1 MKRLPS
7 LALAALLSTSVA
19 AEPLPPQ
26 LPHPADKIVCTQPL
40 GALWSPQHTTFRV
53 FAPTAQRL
61 QLVLD
66 QPGQLLEMKKD
77 QDGSWWLRVEGNL
90 KDRPYRYLAHGQEKG
105 FGLPVIDPYARCL
118 TGHQGWGLVLADS
131 QPPRPG
137 PDFPLSDAI
146 IYELHLRDF
155 TLDPDSLIQRRG
167 KYLGLA
173 ESGRHLF
180 GDPTIATGLDHLV
193 ELGVNTVQIMPLC
206 EFQSDEEQDA
216 YGWGYD
222 SVHFN
227 SPEGWYS
234 SRRHDSTR
242 VQEFKQMVDALH
254 QRGIRVVM
262 DMVYNHTMEDRF
274 QNRVY
279 SFEGLL
285 PGYYYRRKPDGSYYN
300 GSGVGNEFRS
310 EAPMARR
317 FLLDSCRYWVE
328 HMGVDGFRFDLM
340 GLIDSETLAQLTRQ
354 LADLRPNLL
363 IYGEPW
369 VADTTPIEVTK
380 KGTQRG
386 QGYSVFNDDF
396 RDALKGHVFQPA
408 ATGFIQDGSQLARVQ
423 AGILGSID
431 SFAQSPQESLNYVEC
446 HDNHT
451 LWDRLNLSAPQASQ
465 AERQQMARLAAF
477 LLFTSQGVPFFQSG
491 QEFYRSKGGEDNT
504 YNLPDAVNMIRWR
517 EKQQHLELVRY
528 YQGLIQLR
536 KAHPMFRLKTATQV
550 RAGLTWSQAPE
561 GCLAYTLKHPGG
573 EDSWAA
579 AHLLINPSAQKQTFI
594 LPAGQWQLYVD
605 GQQASSRAMGKTYQG
620 RVTIPGRCG
629 WLLAQ
634 TR

>member
-1 MKRLPS
+1 MKRLPW
-7 LALAALLSTSVA
+7 LALAAILSVSA
-19 AEPLPPQ
+19 FAEPLPPQ
-26 LPHPADKIVCTQPL
+26 LSHPADGVVCQQPL
-40 GALWSPQHTTFRV
+40 GALWSPRSTTFRV
-53 FAPTAQRL
+53 FAPTAQQVQL
-61 QLVLD
+61 QLR
-66 QPGQLLEMKKD
+66 QPDLSIDMQKAS
-77 QDGSWWLRVEGNL
+77 DGSWSAQVQGDCDQRH
-90 KDRPYRYLAHGQEKG
+90 YRFLAQGDETG
-105 FGLPVIDPYARCL
+105 FGTPVIDPYARCV
-118 TGHQGWGLVLADS
+118 TGHRGWGIVLADS
-131 QPPRPG
+131 KPLPPG
-137 PDFPLSDAI
+137 PAFPLSDAI

-173 ESGRHLF
+173 EPKRHLF
-180 GDPTIATGLDHLV
+180 GDPAISTGLDHLV
-193 ELGVNTVQIMPLC
+193 ELGINTVQIMPLC
-206 EFQSDEEQDA
+206 EFQNDEEQDA

-234 SRRHDSTR
+234 SRRHDSSR
-242 VQEFKQMVDALH
+242 VQEFKQMVEALH

-274 QNRVY
+274 AGRIY

-285 PGYYYRRKPDGSYYN
+285 PGYYYRRKPDGSYFN

-317 FLLDSCRYWVE
+317 FLIDSCRYWVE

-340 GLIDSETLAQLTRQ
+340 GLVDAATLRQLTQ
-354 LADLRPNLL
+354 ELSTVRPDLL

-396 RDALKGHVFQPA
+396 RDALKGHVFQPRA
-408 ATGFIQDGSQLARVQ
+408 PGFVQDGSQLGRVRS
-423 AGILGSID
+423 GIAGSID
-431 SFAQSPQESLNYVEC
+431 SFADSPQESLNYVEC

-451 LWDRLNLSAPQASQ
+451 LWDRLTLSAPQATEE
-465 AERQQMARLAAF
+465 ERKKMSRLAAF

-504 YNLPDAVNMIRWR
+504 YNLPDAVNMIRWSQ
-517 EKQQHLELVRY
+517 KKQHLELFHY

-536 KAHPMFRLKTATQV
+536 KTHPMFRLTSASQV
-550 RAGLTWSQAPE
+550 RSALNWNQAPE
-561 GCLAYTLKHPGG
+561 GCLAYTLKHPA
-573 EDSWAA
+573 EQDPWQAA
-579 AHLLINPSAQKQTFI
+579 CVLINPRAEEQAFV
-594 LPAGQWQLYVD
+594 LPSGEWRLYVD
-605 GQQASSRAMGKTYQG
+605 GERAQPQGLAERYQG
-620 RVTIPGRCG
+620 TVKLPPRSG
-629 WLLAQ
+629 WLLA
-634 TR
+634 R